1 MRNLGIHSNAAVP
14 SARRASGLQQPHD
27 EPASPPPPRRE
38 THTQEVK

>member
-27 EPASPPPPRRE
+27 EPASPPPPGGRP
-38 THTQEVK
+38 TLKK

>member
-14 SARRASGLQQPHD
+14 SAQRASGLQQPHD
-27 EPASPPPPRRE
+27 EPASPRRE